1 MNMKKFFLTMIIL
14 VTVSMQLPCNAQE
27 SQAQTTSEEVKTAQV
42 GVYYFHFERRCNT
55 CISVENNSKKAV
67 EELYPDQVT
76 SGEYFFQSVNL
87 DEASGKETG
96 KKMDIGMQTL
106 VVVHG
111 DKKVDITGEGFM
123 YSDNYDRLKSEM
135 KKAVDKAL
143 KE

>member
-1 MNMKKFFLTMIIL
+1 MKKFYLSVFVL
-14 VTVSMQLPCNAQE
+14 VMVSLNLACNAQTG
-27 SQAQTTSEEVKTAQV
+27 QAQTGSEEVKAAEV

-67 EELYPDQVT
+67 EDLYPDQVK

-87 DEASGKETG
+87 DEESGKEIG
-96 KKMDIGMQTL
+96 DKMDIKMQTL

-123 YSDNYDRLKSEM
+123 YVDNYDRLKSEI
-135 KKAVDKAL
+135 KKAVEKSM

>member
-1 MNMKKFFLTMIIL
+1 MKKIFLTMFIL
-14 VTVSMQLPCNAQE
+14 AMVAMQFPCNAQD
-27 SQAQTTSEEVKTAQV
+27 SQAQKSNEEVKASEV

-67 EELYPDQVT
+67 EELYPEQVK
-76 SGEYFFQSVNL
+76 SGEYFFKSVNL
-87 DEASGKETG
+87 DEESGKAIGE
-96 KKMDIGMQTL
+96 KMEIGMQTL

-123 YSDNYDRLKSEM
+123 YVDNYDRLKSEI

-143 KE
+143 KD